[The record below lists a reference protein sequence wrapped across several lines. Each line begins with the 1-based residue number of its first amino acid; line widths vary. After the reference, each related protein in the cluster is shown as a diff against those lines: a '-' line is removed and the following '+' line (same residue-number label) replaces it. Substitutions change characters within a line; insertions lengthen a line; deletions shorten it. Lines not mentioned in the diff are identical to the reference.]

1 MSEVE
6 IPPKEKKYAY
16 AANGAGIIVCQQRSR
31 NTFRAL
37 LSNRMPVVGM
47 GLGITGGGFVEVAE
61 MLGKPVGTIA
71 ETALDAR
78 RESHEENIGF
88 YDVFDEQEL
97 LERAQP
103 IASLL
108 VRTDDINKVHA
119 TNYYAL
125 SVTHDEWERVAALPP
140 GPERHGPLF
149 EVWVD
154 FTDKV
159 IRRLEPEVGLT
170 LMLDDGKICEG
181 GFYHQHELRALGMI
195 AWHIQTGRLWAPP
208 ASGEGGSNGSAQ

>member
-1 MSEVE
+1 MSKVKV
-6 IPPKEKKYAY
+6 PSKEEKYAY
-16 AANGAGIIVCQQRSR
+16 AANGAGIIVCQQRSKHS
-31 NTFRAL
+31 FRAL

-47 GLGITGGGFVEVAE
+47 GLGITGGGFVEVAK
-61 MLGKPVGTIA
+61 MLKRPVGTIA
-71 ETALDAR
+71 ETVLDAR
-78 RESHEENIGF
+78 RESHEENKGF
-88 YDVFDEQEL
+88 YRLFTIDMI

-108 VRTDDINKVHA
+108 VRTGDINKVHA

-125 SVTHDEWERVAALPP
+125 TVTDKEWDRVAALPP

-159 IRRLEPEVGLT
+159 IRRREPEVGLT

-181 GFYHQHELRALGMI
+181 GFYHKHELRALGMI
-195 AWHIQTGRLWAPP
+195 AWHIQQGRLWAP
-208 ASGEGGSNGSAQ
+208 ACI